1 TFLGSGASQSMRRF
15 SCVNLS
21 TRQLSIRNLVGYEK
35 HAQSNAIMFITKR
48 GIRICVSAEEKWVQ
62 AAMKSMKEKRTTK

>member
-21 TRQLSIRNLVGYEK
+21 TRQLNIRNLVSYEK
-35 HAQSNAIMFITKR
+35 HSQSNAVMFITKR
-48 GIRICVSAEEKWVQ
+48 GIRICVSADEKWVQ
-62 AAMKSMKEKRTTK
+62 AAVKNMEEKRTTK